1 MQQLSELSIL
11 LLNILCICQKL
22 SPFSQYSTGNKTAL
36 FMLISLSPNQG
47 FNLGVVGYIIDNKMH
62 TYWYL
67 LRAVSR
73 ALQSLS
79 LDSGMTLA
87 MLSQYAVSSESSLI
101 SNPKTLLF
109 CEA

>member
-1 MQQLSELSIL
+1 MI
-11 LLNILCICQKL
+11 
-22 SPFSQYSTGNKTAL
+22 
-36 FMLISLSPNQG
+36 M
-47 FNLGVVGYIIDNKMH
+47 IDHKMY

-87 MLSQYAVSSESSLI
+87 MLSQYASSSESSLI

-109 CEA
+109 CEAWTSLDT

>member
-1 MQQLSELSIL
+1 M
-11 LLNILCICQKL
+11 
-22 SPFSQYSTGNKTAL
+22 
-36 FMLISLSPNQG
+36 
-47 FNLGVVGYIIDNKMH
+47 IDYKMY

-87 MLSQYAVSSESSLI
+87 MLSQYASSSESSLI